1 MIDTTDLSRLLVEH
15 LPAHL
20 ARQRWAGALDRPIE
34 SVELQWLEVP
44 HAEEPMLVWTV
55 VTAHFA
61 DGGEQDYQLFL
72 GVRPAVPSPDFLH
85 GKERQMVASV
95 ADEADG
101 IVIYDALVDP
111 DLAIAVLHLVDPDL
125 HVEVRRPLVLEHSN
139 SSIVFDES
147 SILKIFRKVEPG
159 ANPDVQITRVL
170 AEQGYE
176 HVLAPLA
183 ELTRDGTDL
192 AVLRDFLV
200 GSTEGWELAH
210 GSLRDLLAGGL
221 PPDESGADF
230 APDAGRLGRV
240 LAGLHLA
247 MAKAWGSDPGD
258 TERWSAEM
266 EANLA
271 TVLGSAG
278 ATDPGFDVAAVRD
291 RFGAVAG
298 LHDAGTE
305 IRIHGDLH
313 LAQVIKSDA
322 GWQILDFE
330 GEPARRRD
338 DRFTVSSPLRDVAG
352 MLRSLHYAA
361 AIALADWCGDD
372 EPDDELCEL
381 VAQWEERNRAALLT
395 CYFSTPGIE
404 ALLPSD
410 DAARAA
416 VLCAFELDKAVYEVG
431 YELGH
436 RPDHLHI
443 PLAGVNRLISG
454 EAVA

>member
-1 MIDTTDLSRLLVEH
+1 MIETTDLSRLLVEH
-15 LPAHL
+15 LPQHL

-34 SVELQWLEVP
+34 SVDVKWLEVP
-44 HAEEPMLVWTV
+44 RAEESMLAWTL

-72 GVRPAVPSPDFLH
+72 GIRPAVPPPDFLH
-85 GKERQMVASV
+85 GKERQMVTSV
-95 ADEADG
+95 ADDADG
-101 IVIYDALVDP
+101 LVIYDALVDP
-111 DLAIAVLHLVDPDL
+111 DLAIAVLHMVAPDL

-159 ANPDVQITRVL
+159 PNPDVQITRVL
-170 AEQGYE
+170 AEQGYPN
-176 HVLAPLA
+176 VLAPLA

-221 PPDESGADF
+221 PPEESGADF
-230 APDAGRLGRV
+230 APDAERLGRA

-247 MAKAWGSDPGD
+247 MAEAWGSEPGD
-258 TERWSAEM
+258 TKRWSSEM

-271 TVLGSAG
+271 QVLGSSG
-278 ATDPGFDVAAVRD
+278 AADPGFDVDAVRE
-291 RFGAVAG
+291 RFRAVAD
-298 LHDAGTE
+298 LRDAGTD

-361 AIALADWCGDD
+361 ATGLADWCAGD
-372 EPDDELCEL
+372 EPKQELCEL
-381 VAQWEERNRAALLT
+381 VDQWEQRNRDALLT
-395 CYFSTPGIE
+395 CYYATPGIE

-410 DAARAA
+410 DDGRAA

-436 RPDHLHI
+436 RPDHVHI

-454 EAVA
+454 EADA